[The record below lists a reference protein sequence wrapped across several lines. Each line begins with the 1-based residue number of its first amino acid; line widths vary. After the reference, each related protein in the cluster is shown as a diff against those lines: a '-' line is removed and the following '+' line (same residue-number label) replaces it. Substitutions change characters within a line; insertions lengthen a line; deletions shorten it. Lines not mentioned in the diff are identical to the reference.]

1 MRALDR
7 RGFEHAGAD
16 ALLLGHSFGALL
28 ALDAANLVKLD
39 KLLVY
44 EPYAP
49 PEPAPSPSAATQSFQ
64 SMLGE
69 PEALLDRFLR
79 QILRMS
85 DAEVEAM
92 VPELN
97 NILGWVEQLGEV
109 TTDGVEPLTA
119 VIDQKLRLR
128 DDAVT
133 DGGVRDAVLANA
145 PNAQHGFFAVP
156 KVIE

>member
-1 MRALDR
+1 MSVNTEQVRHIAK
-7 RGFEHAGAD
+7 
-16 ALLLGHSFGALL
+16 L
-28 ALDAANLVKLD
+28 ARIA
-39 KLLVY
+39 
-44 EPYAP
+44 
-49 PEPAPSPSAATQSFQ
+49 
-64 SMLGE
+64 
-69 PEALLDRFLR
+69 
-79 QILRMS
+79 MS

-109 TTDGVEPLTA
+109 NTEGVEPLTA

-133 DGGVRDAVLANA
+133 DGDKRDAVLANA
-145 PNAQHGFFAVP
+145 PEGQHGFFAVP